1 MTETREMRMKKLS
14 LEETFDLAEAGK
26 PVYVLNMSKP
36 KGDVSVTVFRPD
48 GSPMLVI
55 VPKTWI
61 PVCVSD
67 QVQPKFLRDS
77 SDFRKS
83 IMSGMLFPIHP
94 DQAEE
99 FMQDPDA
106 QEERKRLH
114 ASKYAEL
121 STTTKGEFALRK
133 EDEVGTFVD
142 QLEKVDNI
150 KIVVRDIVGRS
161 DISDQEKYSML
172 RADEDTLTKDD
183 LEFIVAN
190 GLGRMKEWAA
200 SKLDKM

>member
-1 MTETREMRMKKLS
+1 MAETREMRMKKLS
-14 LEETFDLAEAGK
+14 LEETFDLAGEGK

-61 PVCVSD
+61 PICVSD
-67 QVQPKFLRDS
+67 QVSPKFLRDS
-77 SDFRKS
+77 TDFRKS

-94 DQAEE
+94 NQAEE
-99 FMQDPDA
+99 FMKDPDA

-114 ASKYAEL
+114 TSKYAEL
-121 STTTKGEFALRK
+121 STATKGEFVVKK

-142 QLEKVDNI
+142 QLEKVDNV
-150 KIVVRDIVGRS
+150 KIVVRDIIGRL
-161 DISDQEKYSML
+161 DISDTEKYSML
-172 RADEDTLTKDD
+172 RADEDTFTKDD

-190 GLGRMKEWAA
+190 GEGRMKEWAA
-200 SKLDKM
+200 AKLDKI